1 MTAKLITTL
10 ESFKF
15 RTNKKYLD
23 ASMDFN
29 EHLYDFFMNVKE
41 NFTKDVSNILVSEL
55 KMLIVKNKMSN

>member
-29 EHLYDFFMNVKE
+29 EHHYDFFMNVKE